1 MFISSPYLICFSRLR
16 GVPSTW
22 FVSIPLVVHPLWRIF
37 RLPGLG
43 LFYLAPF
50 LPLSW
55 VHCVLLMI
63 GKCSSTLEGKQAI
76 QKIRKVQKENFP
88 VLYPSIVPN
97 RFWCWIQ
104 VFPGWDMPWWY
115 TGSTFKSA
123 SSTCDTGPW
132 WGTSVQYSRPA
143 SSGTHYH
150 RTEQHRAVWALKCSY
165 REQELL
171 LNPKPFHSI

>member
-1 MFISSPYLICFSRLR
+1 
-16 GVPSTW
+16 
-22 FVSIPLVVHPLWRIF
+22 
-37 RLPGLG
+37 
-43 LFYLAPF
+43 LFHLAAF

-55 VHCVLLMI
+55 LHCVLLMI

-76 QKIRKVQKENFP
+76 QNIRKVQKENFP

-104 VFPGWDMPWWY
+104 EFRFSWVGYAWWY

-123 SSTCDTGPW
+123 SSTCDRSPW
-132 WGTSVQYSRPA
+132 WGTSVQYSRKA

-150 RTEQHRAVWALKCSY
+150 RTEQHLAVWALKYSY

-171 LNPKPFHSI
+171 LSSFHSIEWPVRIP